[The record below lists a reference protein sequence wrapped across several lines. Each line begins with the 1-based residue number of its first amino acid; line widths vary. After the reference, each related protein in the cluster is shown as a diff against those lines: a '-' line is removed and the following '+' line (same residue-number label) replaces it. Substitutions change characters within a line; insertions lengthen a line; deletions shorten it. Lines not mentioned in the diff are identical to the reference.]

1 MGLFQQPVFNV
12 DTTTVNSIPSPQ
24 ELVRLA
30 HGKIE
35 EGKFGDGRF
44 FMKRFRIEPHGRLQE
59 WVAEEKGYFKDEGL
73 DYEFL
78 TSYATQS
85 SGYALVQSTETAA
98 PEVKRGAFENMERG
112 RAADISCACHWAVNM
127 ASSAGHGR
135 MWGHAYSVTPSAIV
149 VAPES
154 SIRKPRELAGI
165 EVGVGYH
172 SGSYFSAIQALE
184 KVLKPDEI
192 KLRFI
197 GQPQDRLAA
206 LLDRKVDAANMFGA
220 LLYVAEQQGF
230 RKILDTTFMIG
241 FLLHKDADVED
252 VKRYFKAL
260 QRAQRDIDL
269 EPEQYK
275 HYFLK
280 ELPEK
285 YYDKIDVSGFG
296 PGERLVFEPYTREMF
311 ERTQRWMDE
320 WKLFPEGQTGTAE
333 YGLAVSVHA

>member
-1 MGLFQQPVFNV
+1 MAWKKLR
-12 DTTTVNSIPSPQ
+12 
-24 ELVRLA
+24 RL
-30 HGKIE
+30 ISLPE
-35 EGKFGDGRF
+35 V
-44 FMKRFRIEPHGRLQE
+44 FMKKFRIEPHGRLQE
-59 WVAEEKGYFKDEGL
+59 WVADEKGYFRDEGL

-85 SGYALVQSTETAA
+85 SGYALVQSTESVA
-98 PEVKRGAFENMERG
+98 PEIKRGAFENMENG

-127 ASSAGHGR
+127 ASSSGHGR

-149 VAPES
+149 VPPES
-154 SIRKPRELAGI
+154 SIKKPRDLAGR

-184 KVLKPDEI
+184 KILKPDEI
-192 KLRFI
+192 KLAFI

-206 LLDRKVDAANMFGA
+206 LLNRKVDAANMFGA
-220 LLYVAEQQGF
+220 PLYVAEQQGC

-241 FLLHKDADVED
+241 FLLHQDADVED

-269 EPEQYK
+269 EPERYK

-285 YYDKIDVSGFG
+285 YHDLIDVGGFG
-296 PGERLVFEPYTREMF
+296 PGERLVFEPYTREIF
-311 ERTQRWMDE
+311 EQTHRWIE
-320 WKLFPEGQTGTAE
+320 QEKLFPEGQVAKPD
-333 YGLAVSVHA
+333 YDRAVSMPD

>member
-1 MGLFQQPVFNV
+1 M
-12 DTTTVNSIPSPQ
+12 S
-24 ELVRLA
+24 
-30 HGKIE
+30 K
-35 EGKFGDGRF
+35 
-44 FMKRFRIEPHGRLQE
+44 FRIEPHGRLQE
-59 WVAEEKGYFKDEGL
+59 WVADEKGYFRDEGL

-78 TSYATQS
+78 TSYATQA
-85 SGYALVQSTETAA
+85 SGYGLVQSAESAA
-98 PEVKRGAFENMERG
+98 PEVKRGAFENMEKG

-127 ASSAGHGR
+127 ASSSGHGR

-154 SIRKPRELAGI
+154 SVMKPRDLAGI

-192 KLRFI
+192 KLAYI

-206 LLDRKVDAANMFGA
+206 LLNRKVEAANMFGA
-220 LLYVAEQQGF
+220 PLYLAEQQGF

-241 FLLHKDADVED
+241 FLLHNDANVDDIE
-252 VKRYFKAL
+252 RYFEAL
-260 QRAQRDIDL
+260 RRAQRDIDL
-269 EPEQYK
+269 EPERYK

-285 YYDKIDVSGFG
+285 YHAMIDVGAFG

-311 ERTQRWMDE
+311 EQTHRWME
-320 WKLFPEGQTGTAE
+320 QEKLFPEGQVGAPD
-333 YGLAVSVHA
+333 YDSAVSAHG

>member
-1 MGLFQQPVFNV
+1 MSQ
-12 DTTTVNSIPSPQ
+12 
-24 ELVRLA
+24 
-30 HGKIE
+30 
-35 EGKFGDGRF
+35 
-44 FMKRFRIEPHGRLQE
+44 FRIEPHGRLQE
-59 WVAEEKGYFKDEGL
+59 WVADEKGYFKDEGL

-78 TSYATQS
+78 TSYATQA

-98 PEVKRGAFENMERG
+98 QEVKRGAFENMERG

-135 MWGHAYSVTPSAIV
+135 MWGHAYSITPSAIV
-149 VAPES
+149 VPPES
-154 SIRKPRELAGI
+154 SIRKPCDLANI

-192 KLRFI
+192 KLGYI

-206 LLDRKVDAANMFGA
+206 LLDRKVAAANLFGA
-220 LLYVAEQQGF
+220 TLYIVEQQGF
-230 RKILDTTFMIG
+230 RKVLDTTFMIG

-252 VKRYFKAL
+252 VKRYFNAL

-269 EPEQYK
+269 EPERYK

-280 ELPEK
+280 ELPAK
-285 YYDKIDVSGFG
+285 YRDTIDVSSFG

-311 ERTQRWMDE
+311 EQTHRWMEE
-320 WKLFPEGQTGTAE
+320 WKLFPEGQKKTAD
-333 YGLAVSVHA
+333 YGIAVSTHG

>member
-1 MGLFQQPVFNV
+1 M
-12 DTTTVNSIPSPQ
+12 S
-24 ELVRLA
+24 
-30 HGKIE
+30 K
-35 EGKFGDGRF
+35 
-44 FMKRFRIEPHGRLQE
+44 FRIEPHGRLQE

-78 TSYATQS
+78 ISYATEA

-127 ASSAGHGR
+127 ASSSGHGR

-149 VAPES
+149 VPPES
-154 SIRKPRELAGI
+154 SIKKPRDLANV

-184 KVLKPDEI
+184 KILKADEI
-192 KLRFI
+192 KLNCI

-206 LLDRKVDAANMFGA
+206 LLDRKVESANLFGA
-220 LLYVAEQQGF
+220 PLYLVEQQGF
-230 RKILDTTFMIG
+230 RRILDTTFMIG
-241 FLLHKDADVED
+241 FLMQKDADVED
-252 VKRYFKAL
+252 VRRYFNAL
-260 QRAQRDIDL
+260 QHAQRDIDL
-269 EPEQYK
+269 EPERYK

-280 ELPEK
+280 ELPAK
-285 YYDKIDVSGFG
+285 YHDMIDVGGFG

-311 ERTQRWMDE
+311 ERTQRWME
-320 WKLFPEGQTGTAE
+320 ESKLFPEGKIDAAD
-333 YGLAVSVHA
+333 YGVVVSI

>member
-1 MGLFQQPVFNV
+1 M
-12 DTTTVNSIPSPQ
+12 S
-24 ELVRLA
+24 
-30 HGKIE
+30 K
-35 EGKFGDGRF
+35 
-44 FMKRFRIEPHGRLQE
+44 FRIEPHGRLQE
-59 WVAEEKGYFKDEGL
+59 WVAEEQGYFKDEGL

-78 TSYATQS
+78 VSYATQA

-112 RAADISCACHWAVNM
+112 RSADISCACHWAVNM
-127 ASSAGHGR
+127 ASASGHGR

-149 VAPES
+149 VSPES
-154 SIRKPRELAGI
+154 SIKKPSDLARV

-192 KLRFI
+192 KLRYI

-206 LLDRKVDAANMFGA
+206 LLDRKVEAANLFGA
-220 LLYVAEQQGF
+220 PLYLVEQQGF
-230 RKILDTTFMIG
+230 KRILDTTFMIG
-241 FLLHKDADVED
+241 FLMHKDADVED
-252 VKRYFKAL
+252 VRRYFKAL

-269 EPEQYK
+269 EPERYK

-280 ELPEK
+280 ELPAK
-285 YYDKIDVSGFG
+285 YHDMIDVGGFG

-311 ERTQRWMDE
+311 ERTQRWMEDS
-320 WKLFPEGQTGTAE
+320 KLFPEGKTE
-333 YGLAVSVHA
+333 SVDYGVAVSV

>member
-1 MGLFQQPVFNV
+1 
-12 DTTTVNSIPSPQ
+12 
-24 ELVRLA
+24 
-30 HGKIE
+30 
-35 EGKFGDGRF
+35 
-44 FMKRFRIEPHGRLQE
+44 MKKFRIEPHGRLQE
-59 WVAEEKGYFKDEGL
+59 WVADEKGYFKDEGL

-78 TSYATQS
+78 TSYATQW
-85 SGYALVQSTETAA
+85 SGYALVQSTESAA
-98 PEVKRGAFENMERG
+98 PEVKRGAFENMEKG

-127 ASSAGHGR
+127 ASSSGHGR

-149 VAPES
+149 VSPES
-154 SIRKPRELAGI
+154 WIKKPGDLAGI

-184 KVLKPDEI
+184 KILKADEI
-192 KLRFI
+192 KLAFI

-206 LLDRKVDAANMFGA
+206 LLNRKVDAANMFGA
-220 LLYVAEQQGF
+220 PLYVAEQQGC

-241 FLLHKDADVED
+241 FLLHQDADVED

-269 EPEQYK
+269 EPERYK

-285 YYDKIDVSGFG
+285 YHDLIDVGGFG
-296 PGERLVFEPYTREMF
+296 PGERLVFEPYTREIF
-311 ERTQRWMDE
+311 EQTHRWIE
-320 WKLFPEGQTGTAE
+320 QEKLFPEGQVGKPD
-333 YGLAVSVHA
+333 YDRAVSMPD

>member
-1 MGLFQQPVFNV
+1 M
-12 DTTTVNSIPSPQ
+12 S
-24 ELVRLA
+24 
-30 HGKIE
+30 K
-35 EGKFGDGRF
+35 
-44 FMKRFRIEPHGRLQE
+44 FRIEPHGRLQE

-78 TSYATQS
+78 ISYATQAA
-85 SGYALVQSTETAA
+85 GYALVQSTETAA

-127 ASSAGHGR
+127 ASSSGHGR

-149 VAPES
+149 VSPES
-154 SIRKPRELAGI
+154 SIKKPRDLANV

-184 KVLKPDEI
+184 NVLKPDEI
-192 KLRFI
+192 KLRYI

-206 LLDRKVDAANMFGA
+206 LLDRKVEAANLFGA
-220 LLYVAEQQGF
+220 PLYLVEQQGF
-230 RKILDTTFMIG
+230 RRILDTTFMIG
-241 FLLHKDADVED
+241 FLMHKDADVED
-252 VKRYFKAL
+252 VRRYFAAL

-269 EPEQYK
+269 EPERYK

-280 ELPEK
+280 ELPGK
-285 YYDKIDVSGFG
+285 YHDMIDVGGFG

-311 ERTQRWMDE
+311 ERTQRWME
-320 WKLFPEGQTGTAE
+320 ESKLFPEGKIDAAD
-333 YGLAVSVHA
+333 YGVAVSV

>member
-1 MGLFQQPVFNV
+1 M
-12 DTTTVNSIPSPQ
+12 S
-24 ELVRLA
+24 
-30 HGKIE
+30 K
-35 EGKFGDGRF
+35 
-44 FMKRFRIEPHGRLQE
+44 FRIEPHGRLQE
-59 WVAEEKGYFKDEGL
+59 WVADEKGYFKDEGL

-78 TSYATQS
+78 SSYATQA

-112 RAADISCACHWAVNM
+112 RTADISCACHWAVNM
-127 ASSAGHGR
+127 ASSSGHGR
-135 MWGHAYSVTPSAIV
+135 MWGHAYSVTPSAILV
-149 VAPES
+149 PPGS
-154 SIRKPRELAGI
+154 SIKKPRDLTNI

-192 KLRFI
+192 KLGYI

-206 LLDRKVDAANMFGA
+206 LLDRRVDAANLFGA
-220 LLYVAEQQGF
+220 PLYLAEQQGC
-230 RKILDTTFMIG
+230 RRILDTTFMIG
-241 FLLHKDADVED
+241 FLLHPDADVED
-252 VKRYFKAL
+252 VKRYFSAL

-269 EPEQYK
+269 EPERYK

-285 YYDKIDVSGFG
+285 YHDMIDVGGFG

-311 ERTQRWMDE
+311 ERTNRWMEE
-320 WKLFPEGQTGTAE
+320 WKLFPEGKIGTIDYE
-333 YGLAVSVHA
+333 VAVSVPG

>member
-1 MGLFQQPVFNV
+1 
-12 DTTTVNSIPSPQ
+12 
-24 ELVRLA
+24 
-30 HGKIE
+30 
-35 EGKFGDGRF
+35 
-44 FMKRFRIEPHGRLQE
+44 MKKFRIEPHGRLQE
-59 WVAEEKGYFKDEGL
+59 WVADEKGYFKDEGL

-78 TSYATQS
+78 ISYATQS
-85 SGYALVQSTETAA
+85 SGYALVQSTESAA
-98 PEVKRGAFENMERG
+98 PEVKRGAFENMEKG

-127 ASSAGHGR
+127 ASSSGHGR

-149 VAPES
+149 VPPES
-154 SIRKPRELAGI
+154 SIKKPGALAGI

-184 KVLKPDEI
+184 KILKPDEI
-192 KLRFI
+192 KLAFI

-206 LLDRKVDAANMFGA
+206 LLNRKVDAANMFGA
-220 LLYVAEQQGF
+220 PLYVAEQQGC

-241 FLLHKDADVED
+241 FLLHQDADVED

-269 EPEQYK
+269 EPERYK

-285 YYDKIDVSGFG
+285 YHDLIDVGGFG
-296 PGERLVFEPYTREMF
+296 PGERLVFEPYTREIF
-311 ERTQRWMDE
+311 EQTHRWIE
-320 WKLFPEGQTGTAE
+320 QEKLFPEGPVDKPD
-333 YGLAVSVHA
+333 YDRAVSMPD

>member
-1 MGLFQQPVFNV
+1 M
-12 DTTTVNSIPSPQ
+12 S
-24 ELVRLA
+24 
-30 HGKIE
+30 K
-35 EGKFGDGRF
+35 
-44 FMKRFRIEPHGRLQE
+44 FRIEPHGRLQE

-78 TSYATQS
+78 VSYATQA

-112 RAADISCACHWAVNM
+112 RSADISCACHWAVSM
-127 ASSAGHGR
+127 ASASGHGR

-149 VAPES
+149 VSPES
-154 SIRKPRELAGI
+154 SIKKPSDLARV

-192 KLRFI
+192 KLRYI

-206 LLDRKVDAANMFGA
+206 LLDRKVEAANLFGA
-220 LLYVAEQQGF
+220 PLYLVEQQGF
-230 RKILDTTFMIG
+230 KRILDTTFMIG
-241 FLLHKDADVED
+241 FLMHKDADVED
-252 VKRYFKAL
+252 VRRYFKAL

-269 EPEQYK
+269 EPERYK

-280 ELPEK
+280 ELPAK
-285 YYDKIDVSGFG
+285 YHDMIDVGGFG

-311 ERTQRWMDE
+311 ERTQRWMEDS
-320 WKLFPEGQTGTAE
+320 KLFPEGKTE
-333 YGLAVSVHA
+333 SVDYGVAVSV

>member
-1 MGLFQQPVFNV
+1 M
-12 DTTTVNSIPSPQ
+12 S
-24 ELVRLA
+24 
-30 HGKIE
+30 K
-35 EGKFGDGRF
+35 
-44 FMKRFRIEPHGRLQE
+44 FRIEPHGRLQE
-59 WVAEEKGYFKDEGL
+59 WVADEKGYFKDEGL

-78 TSYATQS
+78 TSYATQA
-85 SGYALVQSTETAA
+85 SGYALVQSTEGAA
-98 PEVKRGAFENMERG
+98 QEVKRGAFENMERG

-154 SIRKPRELAGI
+154 SIRKPRDLAGV

-184 KVLKPDEI
+184 KILQPDEM

-220 LLYVAEQQGF
+220 PLYLVEHQGF
-230 RKILDTTFMIG
+230 RKVVDTTFMIG

-269 EPEQYK
+269 EPERYK

-280 ELPEK
+280 ELPVK
-285 YYDKIDVSGFG
+285 YHQIVDVSGFG
-296 PGERLVFEPYTREMF
+296 PGERLIFEPYTREMF
-311 ERTQRWMDE
+311 EQTHRWME
-320 WKLFPEGQTGTAE
+320 QSKLFAEGQAATVD
-333 YGLAVSVHA
+333 YGRAVSVHA